1 MFTIKMG
8 SPDCLI
14 IMKLLCLCSLK
25 LCSEFHGLSLLF
37 YGLLFHV
44 LLLLL
49 CSLKHCS
56 ELFHGLL
63 LPSKLGRQE
72 TFIFWLQGN
81 FHGSCLIFKRLSWQ
95 ETLIFWL
102 QGNFHGLCLISNFGD
117 DTVIFVPKMQSQGW
131 KLDLARLQLD
141 NFHVHSFFVSS
152 TKSFWPASK
161 LNSYAL
167 LILPIFEMKHPSL
180 SCFII
185 YFNVHIRTLK
195 FMYKICSFV
204 CV

>member
-1 MFTIKMG
+1 
-8 SPDCLI
+8 
-14 IMKLLCLCSLK
+14 MKLLSWCSLK
-25 LCSEFHGLSLLF
+25 HCSEFFHGLSLLF

-81 FHGSCLIFKRLSWQ
+81 FHGSCLM
-95 ETLIFWL
+95 
-102 QGNFHGLCLISNFGD
+102 SNVGD